1 MKAVAVYRF
10 VLGCLVI
17 LCASG
22 FLITSTSADTKSRRP
37 RVLGPVK
44 YLKWVESKNSGLSA
58 VSENGALT
66 YAVMYRP
73 SEYVII
79 KGAHIENKRPSRKEL
94 KQRIKEIEGVE
105 YYTFSIALNDG
116 RKDLIKTLTRNPQ
129 EYEALLLYLANQM
142 QHDLRLVAGKDTTG
156 CTMFHMERTYGVTP
170 YVKFVLGF
178 EMSVGGKALKED
190 RTILFNA
197 AVLGSGLIR
206 LSIRKEDIQNIPKVD
221 YKG

>member
-1 MKAVAVYRF
+1 MVYRF

-22 FLITSTSADTKSRRP
+22 FFITGSNADTQNRRP
-37 RVLGPVK
+37 RVLDPSK
-44 YLKWVESKNSGLSA
+44 YLKWVESKNSGLTA

-73 SEYVII
+73 SEYVIL
-79 KGAHIENKRPSRKEL
+79 KGTPIENKRTAGKEI
-94 KQRIKEIEGVE
+94 KQRIKEIKGVE
-105 YYTFSIALNDG
+105 HYTFSIALNDG
-116 RKDLIKTLTRNPQ
+116 RKDLIKTLTRDSR

-142 QHDLRLVAGKDTTG
+142 QHDLQLATGKDTTG

-178 EMSVGGKALKED
+178 EMPVSGKELKED

-197 AVLGSGLIR
+197 EVLGSGLIR
-206 LSIRKEDIQNIPKVD
+206 LNIRKEDIQSIPKVD